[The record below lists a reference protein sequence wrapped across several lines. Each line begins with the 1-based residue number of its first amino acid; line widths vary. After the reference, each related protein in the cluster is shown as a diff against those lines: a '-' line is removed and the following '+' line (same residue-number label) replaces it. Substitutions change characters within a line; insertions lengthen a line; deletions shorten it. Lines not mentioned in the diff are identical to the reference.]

1 MKKNNVNNN
10 EIISV
15 LNSIKIVLYLILV
28 VLVVNTVLL
37 SVSMNKDTNNN
48 EEQKI
53 EEEIPEYDV
62 SEFKSINFSDFEK
75 LISLKG
81 THVIYIGREACS
93 YCAMFIPTMKEA
105 QEKYE
110 FKTNYFDISSIFN
123 FTTNTIIDQK
133 AFDKMSTLND
143 FFEENILATP
153 MIVIYK
159 DGKFVDGTMG
169 YQSLDEY
176 SKFLENNG
184 FK

>member
-1 MKKNNVNNN
+1 MKKNNINNN

-28 VLVVNTVLL
+28 VLVVNTALL
-37 SVSMNKDTNNN
+37 SVSMNKDNNK

-62 SEFKSINFSDFEK
+62 SDFKNINYSEFEK

-81 THVIYIGREACS
+81 THVIYIGRESCS

-176 SKFLENNG
+176 SSFLEKNG